1 MNPGFHDY
9 AAYAAAVLAGEL
21 VEYDENRF
29 RGINNF
35 CTLIKQNRGGNET

>member
-9 AAYAAAVLAGEL
+9 AAYAAAVLAGNS

-29 RGINNF
+29 RGINDF
-35 CTLIKQNRGGNET
+35 RTLIKQNRGGNET

>member
-9 AAYAAAVLAGEL
+9 AAYAAAVLAGDS

-29 RGINNF
+29 RGINDF
-35 CTLIKQNRGGNET
+35 CMLIRQHWGGNET

>member
-1 MNPGFHDY
+1 MNPDFHFY
-9 AAYAAAVLAGEL
+9 AAGDS